1 MAVVKWTLIG
11 LVLLPVAESAAF
23 LLVAVTIGWFWAL
36 VLFLATSVIGIL
48 LLRQAGRANLQRLW
62 QAVQRDGLRAL
73 HPESPGF
80 APVAGG
86 ILLVFPGFITDVIGA
101 LMFMPPLRRWIG
113 ATIGRAIRKRRPA
126 QQPGVIDLG
135 PDEWHQ
141 VSDGTR
147 KKRPRTRRASA
158 GTKPAAGG

>member
-1 MAVVKWTLIG
+1 
-11 LVLLPVAESAAF
+11 
-23 LLVAVTIGWFWAL
+23 
-36 VLFLATSVIGIL
+36 
-48 LLRQAGRANLQRLW
+48 
-62 QAVQRDGLRAL
+62 L

-141 VSDGTR
+141 VSDGPR